1 MRRSWKRYIVPK
13 TLYTAFFLY
22 YQTIHSV
29 ILTTAAEK
37 GYLENQSRS
46 HGWKHDKVIHIS
58 FVFVVVVFRVMEKK
72 KKKKRK
78 KTKTYKNIQTRIKLP
93 ELPYRG
99 NMVTTKTTA
108 V

>member
-1 MRRSWKRYIVPK
+1 MEKVHSTKNAIHS
-13 TLYTAFFLY
+13 LLFLY

-58 FVFVVVVFRVMEKK
+58 FVFVVVVLRVMEKK
-72 KKKKRK
+72 ERKKRK